1 VRTVAESRVDRLA
14 RIRAAVEAVEDTFG
28 VGIHNYRVP
37 QDVRL
42 ADVLWLLGQVS
53 GDREYRVEMF
63 GPVRGEWF
71 AIDRERITEDKAEA
85 LEWLH
90 EERESDAEYHPE
102 RWRITSSPVRVWTA
116 EEEQ

>member
-1 VRTVAESRVDRLA
+1 MSEDRAARHA
-14 RIRAAVEAVEDTFG
+14 RIRAALGRPRPPFNHVVEVGAEDVE
-28 VGIHNYRVP
+28 
-37 QDVRL
+37 
-42 ADVLWLLGQVS
+42 WLLGQVS